1 MTSAGARVGDL
12 SLRAAAMTAGL
23 GLLLM
28 AVTAPMAEFL
38 VFPDLID
45 KDPKTTIEN
54 ITSNKGLFASGIF
67 ALLSTYMADI
77 VVAWALYILLVPASA
92 SLSLL
97 TMLFRLIYT
106 AMALAALFNY
116 VEVYGILDTPNIA
129 AIVGGEQLNAAI
141 YFRMNAY
148 QRDWGFSLIVFGIH
162 LVLLGVLVIRSTYI
176 PSLFGIGLVIAGLA
190 YVTYM
195 VGLYYLPSVDL
206 GFLFVAFL
214 LEPVFMLWLLLFGW
228 RLKEPSPSE

>member
-1 MTSAGARVGDL
+1 MAMTQARPDKGL
-12 SLRAAAMTAGL
+12 SLRAAAITAGL
-23 GLLLM
+23 VLVM
-28 AVTAPMAEFL
+28 AVTAPLAEFI
-38 VFPDLID
+38 VFPELID
-45 KDPKTTIEN
+45 EDPGTMIQN
-54 ITSNKGLFASGIF
+54 IVSNKGLFASGIF
-67 ALLSTYMADI
+67 ALLLTYMADI

-116 VEVYGILDTPNIA
+116 VEVYGILDTPNVA
-129 AIVGGEQLNAAI
+129 TVVGADQLNAAI

-148 QRDWGFSLIVFGIH
+148 QQDWGFSLIVFGVH
-162 LVLLGVLVIRSTYI
+162 LVFLGVLVMCSTYI
-176 PSLFGIGLVIAGLA
+176 PSILGIGLVIAGLA

-195 VGLYYLPSVDL
+195 VGLYYLPTVDL
-206 GFLFVAFL
+206 GFLFIAFL

-228 RLKEPSPSE
+228 RLKERSLSE